1 MRGTS
6 LAFKMFMSF
15 VAVILLALTITSLS
29 IYVRSSAELERY
41 NEDMLTQIV
50 NNALHHTDLYL
61 EKYERA
67 TLSVLTSSLVKGF
80 LELDGK
86 NVYQYYAKSNEMIE
100 RVIRPVTIN
109 NPEIA
114 MVYLLGYNGK
124 VITDI
129 NMETASKDA
138 VIQDSLDELKQQTRE
153 DGRMT
158 VMNDSFINGTVAL
171 TRKIADR
178 QSSRAF
184 KGILG
189 IELRIGELK
198 TLWEGIHL
206 GDSGYFFIVN
216 DKGRIIYHP
225 SPDKIGKQLDGDLFT
240 LIMHHKN
247 SSVIST
253 LEGASR
259 VFYNKQSEYSGWTL
273 VASTS
278 LEEMR
283 KPIVNVRNT
292 TIVSAILT
300 SMVALFVAF
309 KLGSSITKPIQLLV
323 AAMRETE
330 KGNWTRVPLL
340 GKKDERDRLILS
352 YNIMV
357 NRLSDLVDQVYR
369 TELENRANLLHRKT
383 AEFQA
388 LQLQINP
395 HFVYNTL
402 ETIVSY
408 AIIQDSKEIR
418 EIVRSLAYMLR
429 YAVRTD
435 LEEVTVANELKHLLH
450 YMTIMDHRFE
460 REFPLDVTIP
470 SGLLLEKMVTLT
482 LQPVVENA
490 FKHAFPDGIEEHHSI
505 RIDAKIENG
514 LFMIM
519 VSDNG
524 SGMSAECL
532 SEVQSRLNRYEPSQ
546 MLDGKL
552 EAQGGIGLLNV
563 HSRIR
568 MAFGDEYGLTVH
580 SVRDEGTTILFRM
593 PASPKAGKLSGT

>member
-1 MRGTS
+1 MRS
-6 LAFKMFMSF
+6 DLAIKIFMSF
-15 VAVILLALTITSLS
+15 VALILLALTITSFS

-67 TLSVLTSSLVKGF
+67 TLSVLTSSLVKEF
-80 LELDGK
+80 LELNDT
-86 NVYQYYAKSNEMIE
+86 NAYQYYSKSNEMVE
-100 RVIRPVTIN
+100 RVFRPVTIN
-109 NPEIA
+109 NPEIV

-124 VITDI
+124 VITDLNSLI
-129 NMETASKDA
+129 PSKDEA
-138 VIQDSLDELKQQTRE
+138 IQNSLDDLKLQTRE

-158 VMNDSFINGTVAL
+158 VMDDSFIPGTVAL

-178 QSSRAF
+178 QTSRAF

-189 IELRIGELK
+189 IELRIEELK
-198 TLWEGIHL
+198 TLWQGIHL

-216 DKGRIIYHP
+216 DRGRILYHP
-225 SPDKIGKQLDGDLFT
+225 SSGKIGKQLDGDLFT
-240 LIMHHKN
+240 LIMDHEDA
-247 SSVIST
+247 SVISEF
-253 LEGASR
+253 EGVDR
-259 VFYNKQSEYSGWTL
+259 VFYSKRSEYSGWTL

-278 LEEMR
+278 LAEMR
-283 KPIVNVRNT
+283 KPILSVRQT

-300 SMVALFVAF
+300 CLAALVVAF
-309 KLGSSITKPIQLLV
+309 KFGRSITKPIQMLV

-340 GKKDERDRLILS
+340 GKKDERDKLILS
-352 YNIMV
+352 YNVMV
-357 NRLSDLVDQVYR
+357 DRLSGLVDQVYK
-369 TELENRANLLHRKT
+369 TELENRSHLLHRKV

-450 YMTIMDHRFE
+450 YMEIMNHRFE
-460 REFPLDVTIP
+460 QEFPLDVAIP
-470 SGLLLEKMVTLT
+470 SDLLLEKMVTLT
-482 LQPVVENA
+482 LQPIVENA
-490 FKHAFPDGIEEHHSI
+490 FKHAFPNGIEPHHTI
-505 RIDAKIENG
+505 RIDAKIEDE
-514 LFMIM
+514 LFLLL
-519 VSDNG
+519 VTDNG
-524 SGMSAECL
+524 VGMP
-532 SEVQSRLNRYEPSQ
+532 SERLTEILDRLGRDEPALA
-546 MLDGKL
+546 MDGK
-552 EAQGGIGLLNV
+552 QGADSGIGLVNV

-568 MAFGDEYGLTVH
+568 MVFGEEYGLTVW
-580 SVRDEGTTILFRM
+580 SKPDGGTTVLFRLPVS
-593 PASPKAGKLSGT
+593 PAAPRLLAT